1 MYLTSLL
8 LLAPATA
15 LVVVGILVLVFQRAT
30 VDITLGVLIL
40 SFCTALL
47 VGTVL
52 VVINLKRDADLA
64 KLQLDFLSK
73 VSHEFKTPLTS
84 IQMFTDTLWE
94 QPGLNEDQRSRCLT
108 MLRQESGRLR
118 TMIERLLDFGKMEAG
133 SFVYHREPES
143 PGRIA
148 QAALEAF
155 EPIRLH
161 SRVELESS
169 VDPDL
174 PYVLADQVMVSQA
187 LLNLL
192 HNASKYGGSSRR
204 IQFSCAADGGHVTFT
219 VRDFGPGIPHKEHRR
234 IFERFY
240 RVDDRL
246 NRTQEGSGLGLAIV
260 RHVVQ
265 AHGGRVRVRNHPEGG
280 AEFSILLPALREKTA
295 PRREPAGER
304 GLIGTS

>member
-1 MYLTSLL
+1 MYLASLL
-8 LLAPATA
+8 LLAPAAA

-52 VVINLKRDADLA
+52 LVVNLKRDADLA
-64 KLQLDFLSK
+64 RLQLDFLSK

-94 QPGLNEDQRSRCLT
+94 QPALSDEQRKRCLS

-133 SFVYHREPES
+133 SFSYHREPE
-143 PGRIA
+143 PAARIA
-148 QAALEAF
+148 NAALDAF
-155 EPIRLH
+155 EPLRLH
-161 SRVELESS
+161 GNVEVQTSLA
-169 VDPDL
+169 PGL
-174 PYVLADQVMVSQA
+174 PHVLADRDMVSQA

-192 HNASKYGGSSRR
+192 HNAMKYGGSARR
-204 IQFSCAADGGHVTFT
+204 IQFGCTADGGYVTFT
-219 VRDFGPGIPHKEHRR
+219 VRDFGPGIPYKEHRR

-240 RVDDRL
+240 RIDDRL
-246 NRTQEGSGLGLAIV
+246 NRDQEGSGLGLAIV

-265 AHGGRVRVRNHPEGG
+265 AHGGKVRVRNHPEGG
-280 AEFSILLPALREKTA
+280 AEFAILLPALRDRAA
-295 PRREPAGER
+295 PRREVAGE
-304 GLIGTS
+304 GTASGET